1 VTSFVARALQ
11 ETRRQLNIAVSRAL
25 ENGMMSQVIPLELL
39 KITKMA
45 SGDDS
50 LELTQSVSWA
60 EFPRYATEII
70 NILGGE
76 IINKADTPVERVW
89 DVCING
95 ERFWLSF
102 NDFGLG
108 VSLDSQMRQSSKH
121 ITAIRDRLQEW
132 INAEDDRPI

>member
-1 VTSFVARALQ
+1 MLFWSIQTYH
-11 ETRRQLNIAVSRAL
+11 
-25 ENGMMSQVIPLELL
+25 LL
-39 KITKMA
+39 HDIRH
-45 SGDDS
+45 
-50 LELTQSVSWA
+50 E
-60 EFPRYATEII
+60 R
-70 NILGGE
+70 
-76 IINKADTPVERVW
+76 INKADTPVERVW